1 MINRYY
7 NNQYRYQTLINIPS
21 QRSYINPLNVRKT
34 FEIKDLIIKA
44 EKGVDTISSV
54 IPLYKKVQPVIEQGK
69 SFVTNLNSFFKK
81 NKKEDKPKVEKVE
94 AEIVEPNNIKQ
105 ETHDY
110 RTNQTN
116 SKPFFL

>member
-7 NNQYRYQTLINIPS
+7 NNQYRYQTPINIPS
-21 QRSYINPLNVRKT
+21 QRSYINPLNGRKT

-44 EKGVDTISSV
+44 EKSVDTISSV

-69 SFVTNLNSFFKK
+69 SFVTNINSFFKK

-105 ETHDY
+105 ETQDY

>member
-7 NNQYRYQTLINIPS
+7 NNQYIYQNPINIPS
-21 QRSYINPLNVRKT
+21 QRSYINPLNGKKT

-69 SFVTNLNSFFKK
+69 NFVSNMNSFFNK
-81 NKKEDKPKVEKVE
+81 NKTKDKTKIEKVE
-94 AEIVEPNNIKQ
+94 AQIVEPTNKKNVYQ
-105 ETHDY
+105 DY
-110 RTNQTN
+110 RTNQTY

>member
-7 NNQYRYQTLINIPS
+7 NNQYIYQNPINIPS
-21 QRSYINPLNVRKT
+21 QRSYINPLNGKKT

-69 SFVTNLNSFFKK
+69 NFVSNMNSFFKK
-81 NKKEDKPKVEKVE
+81 NKTKDKPKIEKVE
-94 AEIVEPNNIKQ
+94 AQIVEPTNKKNVYQ
-105 ETHDY
+105 DY
-110 RTNQTN
+110 RTNQTY